1 MTNSPR
7 IDGRL
12 HRILQ
17 VDDVDSVAITSGE
30 RDVCIPATVLGAIDR
45 GYEVKLLSDAVSSG
59 VDETHDTT
67 LRLLGG
73 RFSVQVDVLTTDRF
87 ELPARSTRLGCPYR
101 SGGNECLPVRALH
114 HAHIE
119 ATPCR
124 QTPEHRTRAG
134 T

>member
-1 MTNSPR
+1 M
-7 IDGRL
+7 
-12 HRILQ
+12 
-17 VDDVDSVAITSGE
+17 DSVAITSGE
-30 RDVCIPATVLGAIDR
+30 RDVCILATVLGAIDR

-101 SGGNECLPVRALH
+101 SGGNECLPVRPLH
-114 HAHIE
+114 QAHVE
-119 ATPCR
+119 ATL
-124 QTPEHRTRAG
+124 QADTGASNTRRNLMNRCQLS
-134 T
+134 